1 MEHDGF
7 ACSLPIHIPNLAD
20 LALKCRAYAKA
31 LHYKEQKYI
40 NGGAGQSGACVASLI
55 SINKKLD
62 LPEAGL
68 GVLKTARLS
77 QDRFIGPLLRY
88 DQGEEMKY
96 CVVSCT
102 GSLIVEEQEVTDLDE
117 IHESWLSK

>member
-68 GVLKTARLS
+68 GVLKTTLY
-77 QDRFIGPLLRY
+77 FISSP
-88 DQGEEMKY
+88 
-96 CVVSCT
+96 
-102 GSLIVEEQEVTDLDE
+102 
-117 IHESWLSK
+117 